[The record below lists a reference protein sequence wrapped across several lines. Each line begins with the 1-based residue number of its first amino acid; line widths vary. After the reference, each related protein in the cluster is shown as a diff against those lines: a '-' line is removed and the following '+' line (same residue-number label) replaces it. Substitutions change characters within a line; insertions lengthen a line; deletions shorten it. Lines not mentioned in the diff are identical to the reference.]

1 MDITI
6 KAAAAFY
13 TPDGI
18 VADTPKKS
26 KLAEYSEQIDE
37 NTYRLTITS
46 DCKPAGVAVKIPVD
60 FSVNDTVFMNG
71 FQSATDSREMSVTG
85 KMNGVQTVSEFVKN
99 KCAALS
105 GGDYAFVPYKN
116 KIGRAHV

>member
-37 NTYRLTITS
+37 NTYTEFGN
-46 DCKPAGVAVKIPVD
+46 KE
-60 FSVNDTVFMNG
+60 FM
-71 FQSATDSREMSVTG
+71 V
-85 KMNGVQTVSEFVKN
+85 
-99 KCAALS
+99 
-105 GGDYAFVPYKN
+105 
-116 KIGRAHV
+116 